1 VSCELAAD
9 KAEWESTKWKTDL
22 DDEILQKILPRLH
35 GSRARL
41 GPLLGALG
49 WYLHTGDKEEAMKFF
64 PAPGE
69 ELPEKPVQE
78 IIALN
83 ISTYGNN
90 SIHPTPPQ
98 PTNPLN
104 PATKTSA
111 AIFPRSF
118 AKVQRMAR
126 IVIEEQFVSFI
137 C

>member
-1 VSCELAAD
+1 MNPELYTRAQRAL
-9 KAEWESTKWKTDL
+9 AELKGAVFELIANSPKGISNA
-22 DDEILQKILPRLH
+22 EIGRQLGIYGGHSGQAGHI
-35 GSRARL
+35 SRTRV

-78 IIALN
+78 IIAL
-83 ISTYGNN
+83 
-90 SIHPTPPQ
+90 HK
-98 PTNPLN
+98 LA
-104 PATKTSA
+104 AT
-111 AIFPRSF
+111 FPCSF

-126 IVIEEQFVSFI
+126 VVIEEQFVSFI

>member
-1 VSCELAAD
+1 MGFIGGANEDSKVQKPRRGSDGDVVLRDQAA
-9 KAEWESTKWKTDL
+9 WEAGKWKWMADL

-35 GSRARL
+35 GGRTRG

-49 WYLHTGDKEEAMKFF
+49 WYLHSGDKEEAMKFF

-78 IIALN
+78 IIALDKA
-83 ISTYGNN
+83 G
-90 SIHPTPPQ
+90 
-98 PTNPLN
+98 
-104 PATKTSA
+104 A
-111 AIFPRSF
+111 AFPRSF

-126 IVIEEQFVSFI
+126 VVIEEQFVSFI